1 MTGCLNER
9 GGLCCWLMMT
19 MVAALPKRRSAH
31 DERLGAAEGSSSVQ
45 PTNRLIDRS
54 MGRIDQIT
62 TGNIAGGGHGHG
74 GRDDGAALETRAAA
88 GAGGQG
94 YGTVRSLWSLYI

>member
-1 MTGCLNER
+1 MAC
-9 GGLCCWLMMT
+9 
-19 MVAALPKRRSAH
+19 
-31 DERLGAAEGSSSVQ
+31 
-45 PTNRLIDRS
+45 
-54 MGRIDQIT
+54 IDQIT